1 MQRAEGGARAT
12 MMQIYENLLLKSNTH
27 EWKRRRSWGGKTTLR
42 KEKWKQPEA
51 KPEPRRPP
59 ESCSACGSTASPG
72 HWSIWGTTNP
82 EGRLP
87 GFSTNMWKTLQIV
100 FCFSQVIFFQ
110 NNSLLSGFRK
120 NPLWSQNQMGK
131 CLITCRVLSARRKP
145 KRSYLETRLMRL
157 QVENSERAGPGSCFH
172 RLFWMLQKKIKYRLY
187 TLCSG
192 FSEWGGEWEGCLV
205 YLLGAEI
212 ALSCSYREL

>member
-1 MQRAEGGARAT
+1 
-12 MMQIYENLLLKSNTH
+12 
-27 EWKRRRSWGGKTTLR
+27 
-42 KEKWKQPEA
+42 
-51 KPEPRRPP
+51 
-59 ESCSACGSTASPG
+59 
-72 HWSIWGTTNP
+72 
-82 EGRLP
+82 
-87 GFSTNMWKTLQIV
+87 MWKTLQIV

-120 NPLWSQNQMGK
+120 NPLWSQNQTGK
-131 CLITCRVLSARRKP
+131 CLTTCRVLSARRKP
-145 KRSYLETRLMRL
+145 KRSYLETRLVRL
-157 QVENSERAGPGSCFH
+157 QVENSERAGPGSSFH

-205 YLLGAEI
+205 YLLRAEI